1 MGEGRLVLGSTISLV
16 SLLLHISPAP
26 LLQDHLKES
35 KWPFKIAAE
44 IAGQRCP
51 FPGRLP
57 HGTWT
62 CEMQEIPI
70 QGTSFLDQDAQSYP
84 GKEKTLQEL

>member
-1 MGEGRLVLGSTISLV
+1 MIE
-16 SLLLHISPAP
+16 
-26 LLQDHLKES
+26 DHTCKTVQVV
-35 KWPFKIAAE
+35 K

-70 QGTSFLDQDAQSYP
+70 QGTSFLDEDAQSYP
-84 GKEKTLQEL
+84 GEEKTLQEL